1 MHTIQQSISTAVDT
15 ALADGLVDINAAIAE
30 LETQVGAVA
39 TSEEVDSI
47 TETLEGLETDLDDLL
62 SSNNIFTGDLV
73 INSEASLEF
82 AENLKNRVDIINGSV
97 FIEQSTG
104 MDDTRLQAVASKI
117 KTITGDLVVR
127 VLFLLGG
134 AFIFLA
140 DFYTVMIFLFLSS
153 S

>member
-1 MHTIQQSISTAVDT
+1 VHTIQQSISTAVDT